1 MDRTACIDSEDSTV
15 KSPMV
20 RIGLVFGVL
29 AVATLALIIYQIVEK
44 QQRVSCEVCVTFR
57 GLRDCREA
65 AAPDRDEAIRTATS
79 NACALIS
86 SGMADSISCSNTQP
100 DSVRCSDD

>member
-1 MDRTACIDSEDSTV
+1 M
-15 KSPMV
+15 KSPV
-20 RIGLVFGVL
+20 ARIGLVFGVL
-29 AVATLALIIYQIVEK
+29 ALATFALIVYQIVTK

-57 GLRDCREA
+57 GLTDCREA
-65 AAPDRDEAIRTATS
+65 AGPDRKEAVRTATS

-86 SGMADSISCSNTQP
+86 NGMADSISCSNTRP

>member
-1 MDRTACIDSEDSTV
+1 M
-15 KSPMV
+15 KSPV
-20 RIGLVFGVL
+20 ARIGLIFGL
-29 AVATLALIIYQIVEK
+29 FAVATLALIIYQIVEK

-65 AAPDRDEAIRTATS
+65 AGPDRDEAIRTATN
-79 NACALIS
+79 NACSLIS

-100 DSVRCSDD
+100 DSTRCSDD